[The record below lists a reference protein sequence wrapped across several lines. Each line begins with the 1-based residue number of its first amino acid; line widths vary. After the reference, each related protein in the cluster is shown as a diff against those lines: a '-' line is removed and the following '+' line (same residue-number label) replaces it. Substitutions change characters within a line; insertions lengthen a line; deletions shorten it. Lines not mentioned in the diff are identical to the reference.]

1 MNMVRPLLVELQFHV
16 KTYDIDYAG
25 IVHNAVYI
33 RWLEDLRLEILS
45 KNFPMEEMLAQNQS
59 SVFGKTEISY
69 VQPLRLFDKPV
80 GRMWVSNFRRARWY
94 IEAEIVLD
102 DLPVATAAQSGY
114 FMDLERFRPIRIPQQ
129 LREIWASEA
138 TSASL

>member
-1 MNMVRPLLVELQFHV
+1 MNVVRPLLVELQFHV

-45 KNFPMEEMLAQNQS
+45 RHFPLEEMLAQNQS
-59 SVFGKTEISY
+59 PILEKTEINY
-69 VQPLRLFDKPV
+69 VRPLRLFDRPM

-94 IEAEIVLD
+94 IEAEIVMD

-114 FMDLERFRPIRIPQQ
+114 FMDLERYRPIRIPQQ
-129 LREIWASEA
+129 LHDIWASEI
-138 TSASL
+138 SPDSS